1 MRASLIQ
8 IAVEEGESVE
18 NRRVR
23 VGALVRE
30 QAGADLVVLPE
41 LWTTGAF
48 AYELF
53 GSEAEPLEGPT
64 YEAMA
69 KAASDAGVWL
79 HAGSIPE
86 QDPEGPLYNTSLVFS
101 PLRRTGRR
109 LPQDPPLRLR
119 QGARAVLMGAGARTG
134 DGPPPETTLGL
145 ATCYDLRFPELFRGL
160 VDAGAET
167 LVLPAGW
174 PERRRSH
181 WTLLAQA
188 RAVENQSF
196 VLACGTA
203 GTHAGVP
210 QAGHSIVVDPWGEVL
225 AEAGAGEEVLTVE
238 FDPARVAVTRERQ
251 FPALKDRVL
260 GLQPPRR
267 ALTGRTGRPGP
278 RPHSNAPSWPW
289 TAAWAEQNRPR
300 PWRSLPGIRRAARR
314 PPQCSSRY
322 SPGTSRCSGRS
333 SSARAHGC
341 CSGRSCARNAT
352 ARAYYARVGHD
363 TVSGGSWSTARPR
376 RVLATML
383 VAWVPVTVFI
393 WLVGRTQD
401 DPTAG
406 GPARCSARWPSWAAT
421 SGTA

>member
-1 MRASLIQ
+1 MRASLLQ
-8 IAVEEGESVE
+8 LAVEQGESVE
-18 NRRVR
+18 SRRQR
-23 VGALVRE
+23 AASLVRD

-48 AYELF
+48 AYEEF
-53 GSEAEPLEGPT
+53 GTEAEPLKGPT

-86 QDPEGPLYNTSLVFS
+86 RAGSDGDLASGYASTTDGDLASGGAPTPDGDSGSGEGPLYNTSLVFS
-101 PLRRTGRR
+101 PSGELAAAYRKIHRFGF
-109 LPQDPPLRLR
+109 DK
-119 QGARAVLMGAGARTG
+119 GEAVLMGAGRDLVTVRLP
-134 DGPPPETTLGL
+134 DTVLGL

-167 LVLPAGW
+167 LVIPAGW

-238 FDPARVAVTRERQ
+238 FDPAKVGVTREQ
-251 FPALKDRVL
+251 FPALKDRLL
-260 GLQPPRR
+260 GLDPPRR
-267 ALTGRTGRPGP
+267 
-278 RPHSNAPSWPW
+278 
-289 TAAWAEQNRPR
+289 
-300 PWRSLPGIRRAARR
+300 
-314 PPQCSSRY
+314 
-322 SPGTSRCSGRS
+322 
-333 SSARAHGC
+333 
-341 CSGRSCARNAT
+341 
-352 ARAYYARVGHD
+352 
-363 TVSGGSWSTARPR
+363 
-376 RVLATML
+376 
-383 VAWVPVTVFI
+383 
-393 WLVGRTQD
+393 
-401 DPTAG
+401 
-406 GPARCSARWPSWAAT
+406 
-421 SGTA
+421 